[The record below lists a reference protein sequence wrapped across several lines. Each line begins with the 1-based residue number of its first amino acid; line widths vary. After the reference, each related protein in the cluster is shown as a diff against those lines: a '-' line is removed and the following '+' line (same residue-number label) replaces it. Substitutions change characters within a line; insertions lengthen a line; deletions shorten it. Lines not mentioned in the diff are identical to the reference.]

1 MVQHGGV
8 APSSTRPTIR
18 PAAALAL
25 LGLAVLV
32 GLALF
37 WAGAGTSGSTPAPT
51 SPSNVSA
58 ASRSASAAGSG
69 TGSGSGARRTPTPA
83 VPPDASLRAKAE
95 QVLAEVDAT
104 GRPPQG
110 YVGGR
115 QFMNDGRGGTSPLPR
130 TDPRGRPV
138 SYHEYDVNPYREG
151 VNRGPQRLVVG
162 SDGSAFCTG
171 DHYVTWSRLR

>member
-1 MVQHGGV
+1 MVQHVGV
-8 APSSTRPTIR
+8 PQTSTRPPTR
-18 PAAALAL
+18 PAVALAL

-37 WAGAGTSGSTPAPT
+37 WAGAGASGSTSAP
-51 SPSNVSA
+51 A
-58 ASRSASAAGSG
+58 ASSSATPSTAPASNPASNPGSKAAQ
-69 TGSGSGARRTPTPA
+69 PA
-83 VPPDASLRAKAE
+83 DAPLRAKAE
-95 QVLAEVDAT
+95 RVLAEVDAT
-104 GRPPQG
+104 GRPPKG

-115 QFMNDGRGGTSPLPR
+115 QFMNDGRGGTAPLPPA
-130 TDPRGRPV
+130 DARGRPV